1 MNGDVARRARWGRW
15 AASALAASLGV
26 AVPFVRLAEGHAP
39 TVWERAQDP
48 SLAKGDQIHR
58 EVQGLRY
65 SAFFFRFNSAARQE
79 QLVRAVRMLDEVDA
93 EHASDVRLRFDLGSL
108 LALVDQ
114 DKRAAAVLE
123 NAIAASPEHP
133 SVADAYW
140 SLAIA
145 YLKLGRYDEEI
156 AVYEEYLRRVTL
168 VEQRTRAL
176 CNRAEGLVR
185 RERMAEALRD
195 YRESL
200 ILRPDDVLC
209 HWGYAVALDRSG
221 DAPAAMVEAKTAIA
235 TDPLDQQLSSQGV
248 IFIPA
253 YDRFWYEGLG
263 AMSRAQQ
270 IDDPATSVLWWDAA
284 VAKWAG
290 YLAFAPADDRWVPL
304 AKAHQVS
311 CQRRVEK
318 AKKAALRAS
327 KGRRR
332 VVVEEKLTE

>member
-123 NAIAASPEHP
+123 NAIAASPEHRQ
-133 SVADAYW
+133 ARKHEHHQAARQA
-140 SLAIA
+140 LT
-145 YLKLGRYDEEI
+145 LGR
-156 AVYEEYLRRVTL
+156 
-168 VEQRTRAL
+168 
-176 CNRAEGLVR
+176 
-185 RERMAEALRD
+185 
-195 YRESL
+195 
-200 ILRPDDVLC
+200 LRPRRD
-209 HWGYAVALDRSG
+209 HAV
-221 DAPAAMVEAKTAIA
+221 
-235 TDPLDQQLSSQGV
+235 
-248 IFIPA
+248 
-253 YDRFWYEGLG
+253 EG
-263 AMSRAQQ
+263 S
-270 IDDPATSVLWWDAA
+270 TAA
-284 VAKWAG
+284 VAIG
-290 YLAFAPADDRWVPL
+290 TTG
-304 AKAHQVS
+304 S
-311 CQRRVEK
+311 E
-318 AKKAALRAS
+318 
-327 KGRRR
+327 
-332 VVVEEKLTE
+332 